1 MKVAYDCLSQLGKS
15 LQEDMDGHRFPP
27 KPNSLLFKG
36 ETPKQLQAFDLVP
49 HFEERS
55 LHVTGN

>member
-1 MKVAYDCLSQLGKS
+1 MTDCLSQLGKS
-15 LQEDMDGHRFPP
+15 LQEDGHRFPP